1 MPSSSNSSAS
11 TDHNTPQQKALQSK
25 DNHEEA
31 PLAVITGGSG
41 FLGSYLCKILAEQGW
56 RVLALSRSGESSKAL
71 PFSHHALEH
80 RSLDV
85 LDLNAFEEACQGAQA
100 LYHLAGRVSR
110 DPKDDGALHELH
122 VKGTKHFVTVAEK
135 LAIPHL
141 VYLSTSGVAGVS
153 KTTVLADETTPY
165 ARDLI
170 GNWAYYQSKLY
181 AEEEVYRA
189 IDQGLPIKIA
199 RPSLLL
205 GPGDPSGQSHED
217 LLLFL
222 SGQLK
227 AVPPGGLNAVD
238 VRDVANFLP
247 ILAEKGEVGIPY
259 MLGGTNLSA
268 RSFINQIAQITSRQ
282 PPLLDLPQQLVKKA
296 MSPLKWL
303 SSISLLG
310 GIDPQTFEMACHY
323 WYIDSEKAHDLG
335 FKTRPLSSTLLEALK
350 DLKARGFYF
359 D

>member
-1 MPSSSNSSAS
+1 M
-11 TDHNTPQQKALQSK
+11 HIL
-25 DNHEEA
+25 
-31 PLAVITGGSG
+31 ITGGSG
-41 FLGSYLCKILAEQGW
+41 FLGAYLCQTLVKQGW
-56 RVLALSRSGESSKAL
+56 RVLALSRSGQPSKTL
-71 PFSHHALEH
+71 SFSHPALEH

-85 LDLNAFEEACQGAQA
+85 LDLPAFEEACQGAQA

-110 DPKDDGALHELH
+110 DPEDDGLLHELH

-135 LAIPHL
+135 LSIPQL

-153 KTTVLADETTPY
+153 KTKELANEETPY

-181 AEEEVYRA
+181 AEEEVKRA
-189 IDQGLPIKIA
+189 IGKGLEIKIA

-227 AVPPGGLNAVD
+227 AIPPGGLNAVD
-238 VRDVANFLP
+238 VRDVAEFLP
-247 ILAEKGEVGIPY
+247 TLAKKGAVGVPY

-282 PPLLDLPQQLVKKA
+282 PPLLDLPHKLVQKA
-296 MSPLKWL
+296 MQPLKWI
-303 SSISLLG
+303 SSIPSVG

-323 WYIDSEKAHDLG
+323 WYINREKARNLG
-335 FKTRPLSSTLLEALK
+335 FKTRPLSSTLLEALR
-350 DLKARGFYF
+350 DLKERGFYF